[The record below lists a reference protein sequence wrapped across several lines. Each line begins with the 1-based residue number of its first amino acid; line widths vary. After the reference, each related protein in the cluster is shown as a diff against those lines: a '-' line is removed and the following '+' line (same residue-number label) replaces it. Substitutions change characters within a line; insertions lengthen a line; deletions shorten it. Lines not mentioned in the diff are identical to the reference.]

1 MYEYCTR
8 ISFLFAAH
16 HVHIM
21 CLPTTTF
28 EVLEDLVGEYVLNIS
43 KENLKLAALR
53 GQIKLD
59 NVELDGDVIG
69 SYVLGAVGLSGF
81 GVLSCWARTLKIN
94 IPYTNLD
101 APTSLEI
108 HGMHLVCVPLLP
120 TTANRTYYGGQTL
133 QTKAKRSALARFE
146 RNYYSGRI
154 PGEGPQQDSYPNDRT
169 MHSFNGRRR
178 RSFAS
183 EDLGGEEDDD
193 GTDFDTTTEETA
205 RDGHEDTPSA
215 KAKRKS
221 RLPALRKKITA
232 KIYENLVSSIN
243 DVHIRC
249 EVPGGGLTMSSPST
263 MGNTGNTPSES
274 DDDRRAF
281 AFGLTLKCLSVRNMP
296 EASLPDS
303 GDVMSRFDQP
313 RTRSMNTVDD
323 GKKAFKKAEIEDLAM
338 YWDDDPCYLISDS
351 ALLHGRL
358 SLPVEACQRRIAEAM
373 ELMAMS
379 QDPGFHARKSLSG
392 PGFSAE
398 DKRDDSTH
406 DYICSKISQSMI
418 ITSASDSLGNS
429 LCFREI
435 PPFTIDLNITSH
447 QYEQY
452 QLLKNAV
459 LSQQRF
465 DTMLHRR
472 PENSPLIASRAWW
485 KYAIACVKHKP
496 TSRSWDD
503 VQRIV
508 RCRQRYLQLAV
519 KNLLSSTDK
528 GGFHGGLTDDESR
541 ALSLLEYTLPIE
553 TLLSFHLLALRRVFA
568 PRQVQT
574 IGNKAPKRIS
584 RVDSFATKRS
594 SSTLGRLYNSIS
606 GSTNSSKTVH
616 EECVKEDERTTAFPE
631 NCNSQFILKPRR
643 SSASRDNFASAQTVS
658 ISRDNF
664 VTAQSASRLHMCRVR
679 ISLVD
684 HVDRRKII
692 TAEFD
697 VGGTT
702 YASGAGK
709 ADVTFDIKK
718 FEVFDFVT
726 CDYNTSGMKVLAI
739 EPSNED
745 GFKCRNDFLVGNL
758 GGSYMTSSARDI
770 ELDDAGMRLPPDG
783 VACRITAFLDQISL
797 SLEISSH
804 PLTLVWNKICAD
816 RVSNFLLMKAHQIQH
831 KFLQKLRNAA
841 TPIAQRAHMAVFY
854 PNSLSVDIAV
864 HAPKLWIP
872 VSPQVL
878 DGALFVDTGK
888 LKMTLTKPEESTDTS
903 WKLDVADIQIMLA
916 SDACEMQNVV
926 ADLDGMLRLRKKLAT
941 IVYPFEVSVA
951 GHSNGSFQ
959 DHGMH
964 LDQEVHSHESIFET
978 QTDEGTGQIIS
989 VNVGH
994 IRVNLIDV
1002 EVLAKAIGRFYVSG
1016 VGMMKHKSAS
1026 RSECITAQD
1035 LYPPSQGLETSVL
1048 EVVHVCFEKVEA
1060 ALERYSSKRTYV
1072 VELYLINLDKK
1083 NKGNLSFS
1091 RLSVS
1096 DFNIVQLIDV
1106 SSNQSGLAVR
1116 YLMPSCE
1123 PQHQV
1128 LGRRHL
1134 VIDEQVGGANATPP
1148 ASPHLTAPRSP
1159 KIKRLPPSPLKTPTQ
1174 LRSVSQHSPAPGS
1187 LPSEFIS
1194 GCHFHDGG
1202 KHVDE
1207 VELDIASV
1215 ILKVTPTS
1223 ISDCTMWLARAIEL
1237 ISVASKEMERRV
1249 HERGRNARSEEHRG
1263 KLHIHSLL
1271 TSVSRHQTINLLA
1284 YHSFALK
1291 GSKDII
1297 NNITKINE
1305 GLSYPVLDAHNISGD
1320 GMLLDAKDSSV
1331 IFRITFSQATIL
1343 VGRPASE
1350 FTWSRGRKPE
1360 DYVLQFK
1367 TNASIMTQ
1375 SIENENDI
1383 GSSTLHV
1390 SLEDFSAAINPDFQH
1405 LDQPVSPILR
1415 PTSIDCRVV
1424 HDTFKGQASSQKVSF
1439 DCELMVWNLV
1449 SALMAVFG
1457 DRVQLRFTHHLFN
1470 FNVSVYAQ
1478 HSCCDKRCQE
1488 GDGKTTIITS
1498 SLV

>member
-1 MYEYCTR
+1 
-8 ISFLFAAH
+8 
-16 HVHIM
+16 M
-21 CLPTTTF
+21 CRPPTSV
-28 EVLEDLVGEYVLNIS
+28 EVVEDLVGEYVLNIS

-53 GQIKLD
+53 GQIKLE

-146 RNYYSGRI
+146 RNYFSGRI
-154 PGEGPQQDSYPNDRT
+154 PGEGPQQDSYQNDRT
-169 MHSFNGRRR
+169 IHSFNGRRR

-183 EDLGGEEDDD
+183 EDLGGEEDEY
-193 GTDFDTTTEETA
+193 GTDFDSTTDETSQ
-205 RDGHEDTPSA
+205 DGHEDTPSA

-221 RLPALRKKITA
+221 RIPALKKKVTA

-263 MGNTGNTPSES
+263 MGNTTSER

-303 GDVMSRFDQP
+303 GDIMSRFDQP
-313 RTRSMNTVDD
+313 HTQSMHTVDD
-323 GKKAFKKAEIEDLAM
+323 GKKTFKKAEIEDLAI
-338 YWDDDPCYLISDS
+338 YWDDEPCYLISDS

-373 ELMAMS
+373 KLMS
-379 QDPGFHARKSLSG
+379 TTQDPGVNARNSLSG

-398 DKRDDSTH
+398 DERDDSTH
-406 DYICSKISQSMI
+406 EYICSKISQSMI

-435 PPFTIDLNITSH
+435 QPLTIDLNITSH

-472 PENSPLIASRAWW
+472 PENSPLIAPRAWW

-519 KNLLSSTDK
+519 KNLLSNTDK

-553 TLLSFHLLALRRVFA
+553 ALLTFHLLALRRVYA
-568 PRQVQT
+568 TRRVQT
-574 IGNKAPKRIS
+574 IDNKAPKRIS
-584 RVDSFATKRS
+584 RVDSFARKRS
-594 SSTLGRLYNSIS
+594 SSTLGRLFNSIS

-616 EECVKEDERTTAFPE
+616 AECVTEDERTTAFPE
-631 NCNSQFILKPRR
+631 NCDSKFILKPRR
-643 SSASRDNFASAQTVS
+643 SFASRDNFVSAQTAS

-664 VTAQSASRLHMCRVR
+664 VTSQSASHLHMCRVR

-709 ADVTFDIKK
+709 ADVTFDIKR

-726 CDYNTSGMKVLAI
+726 CDYDTSGMKVLAI
-739 EPSNED
+739 EPSNDD

-758 GGSYMTSSARDI
+758 DGSYMTSSARSI
-770 ELDDAGMRLPPDG
+770 EMNDAGMRLPPDG

-816 RVSNFLLMKAHQIQH
+816 RLSDFLLMKTHQIQH
-831 KFLQKLRNAA
+831 QFLQKLRNAA
-841 TPIAQRAHMAVFY
+841 TPVAQRAHMAVFY

-878 DGALFVDTGK
+878 DGALFIDTGK
-888 LKMTLTKPEESTDTS
+888 LKMTLKKPEESTETS
-903 WKLDVADIQIMLA
+903 WNLDVTDIQIMLA

-926 ADLDGMLRLRKKLAT
+926 ADLDGMLRLRKNLAT
-941 IVYPFEVSVA
+941 IVYPFEVSVT
-951 GHSNGSFQ
+951 GHSNGPFQ
-959 DHGMH
+959 DHGMY

-978 QTDEGTGQIIS
+978 QTDEDTGQMIS

-1016 VGMMKHKSAS
+1016 VGMMKNRSAS
-1026 RSECITAQD
+1026 RSECIAAQD
-1035 LYPPSQGLETSVL
+1035 LYPPSQGPETSAF
-1048 EVVHVCFEKVEA
+1048 EVVHLCFEKVEA

-1083 NKGNLSFS
+1083 IKGNLSFS

-1096 DFNIVQLIDV
+1096 DFKIVQLIDV

-1116 YLMPSCE
+1116 YLVPSCE

-1128 LGRRHL
+1128 LGRRDL
-1134 VIDEQVGGANATPP
+1134 ALDEQVGGANATPP

-1174 LRSVSQHSPAPGS
+1174 LRSVSQHSPAHGS
-1187 LPSEFIS
+1187 LPPEFIS

-1215 ILKVTPTS
+1215 MLKVTPTS

-1249 HERGRNARSEEHRG
+1249 HERGRNARSEEH
-1263 KLHIHSLL
+1263 
-1271 TSVSRHQTINLLA
+1271 
-1284 YHSFALK
+1284 
-1291 GSKDII
+1291 
-1297 NNITKINE
+1297 
-1305 GLSYPVLDAHNISGD
+1305 
-1320 GMLLDAKDSSV
+1320 
-1331 IFRITFSQATIL
+1331 
-1343 VGRPASE
+1343 
-1350 FTWSRGRKPE
+1350 
-1360 DYVLQFK
+1360 
-1367 TNASIMTQ
+1367 
-1375 SIENENDI
+1375 
-1383 GSSTLHV
+1383 
-1390 SLEDFSAAINPDFQH
+1390 
-1405 LDQPVSPILR
+1405 
-1415 PTSIDCRVV
+1415 
-1424 HDTFKGQASSQKVSF
+1424 KGQLHPFTF
-1439 DCELMVWNLV
+1439 D
-1449 SALMAVFG
+1449 
-1457 DRVQLRFTHHLFN
+1457 
-1470 FNVSVYAQ
+1470 
-1478 HSCCDKRCQE
+1478 
-1488 GDGKTTIITS
+1488 
-1498 SLV
+1498 